1 MKSLSLVGLVLS
13 LVGMFAYGYETG
25 YWENNPS
32 YPKTWTSDAVGIGT
46 DSPEQMLHIKSSY
59 PKIVMESNSCKWWM
73 YARPVD
79 NSFRIS
85 DLKNDRLSW
94 FIVKSEIATFG
105 DPSSAVGISIIGGE
119 EKVRDLD
126 FCTGDYNHPRW
137 VLRAGQEPESGNDT
151 GSDFTIIS
159 RKDDGSWKSACLHI
173 KRNTGN
179 IGIGT
184 TEPASKLHVE
194 CEASAPSQPEEQW
207 AAIYGCNTA
216 TSYGPIGVYG
226 RVNASNGKAVYGRNY
241 NSNGYGGFFV
251 GKSYFSGN
259 VGIGTTDPDYK
270 LDVDGQ
276 IQCMHE
282 NPYIKLHDNN
292 TSEDY
297 HSQYL
302 ISRDGYFLVQAYD
315 GSNWT
320 STMQLRP
327 TIQYFPGNVGIG
339 TTNPGDYKLAVNGHI
354 RAKEIKVETGWS
366 DFVFADNYKLMSL
379 DRLEKH
385 IKANK
390 SLPGIPTEKE
400 VLKNG
405 VELGE
410 MQAKL
415 LEKIEELT
423 LYVINQDKELNELKK
438 EVENLKEENE
448 KLKNNN

>member
-46 DSPEQMLHIKSSY
+46 DSPEQMLHIKSSF

-73 YARPVD
+73 YARPGD

-179 IGIGT
+179 
-184 TEPASKLHVE
+184 
-194 CEASAPSQPEEQW
+194 
-207 AAIYGCNTA
+207 
-216 TSYGPIGVYG
+216 
-226 RVNASNGKAVYGRNY
+226 
-241 NSNGYGGFFV
+241 
-251 GKSYFSGN
+251 
-259 VGIGTTDPDYK
+259 
-270 LDVDGQ
+270 
-276 IQCMHE
+276 
-282 NPYIKLHDNN
+282 
-292 TSEDY
+292 
-297 HSQYL
+297 
-302 ISRDGYFLVQAYD
+302 
-315 GSNWT
+315 
-320 STMQLRP
+320 
-327 TIQYFPGNVGIG
+327 VGIG
-339 TTNPGDYKLAVNGHI
+339 TTNPGDYKLAVNGTI

-366 DFVFADNYKLMSL
+366 DFVFADNYKLMPL
-379 DRLEKH
+379 NKLEKY
-385 IKANK
+385 IKRNK
-390 SLPGIPTEKE
+390 SLPGIPSEKE
-400 VLKNG
+400 VFENG

-410 MQAKL
+410 MQAKF

-423 LYVINQDKELNELKK
+423 LYVIEQNKKIYELEDKIARLEA
-438 EVENLKEENE
+438 EN
-448 KLKNNN
+448 